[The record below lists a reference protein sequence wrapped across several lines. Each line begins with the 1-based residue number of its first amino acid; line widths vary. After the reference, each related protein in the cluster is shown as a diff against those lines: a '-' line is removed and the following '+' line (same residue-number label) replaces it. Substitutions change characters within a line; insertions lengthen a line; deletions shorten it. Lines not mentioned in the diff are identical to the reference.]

1 MIQHNPIPGKIND
14 LAQAAILL
22 SNQEKMQELR
32 DKMSPKKGNFVTI
45 LRKNLLM
52 SHEFDNMIPAVSPFF
67 FLSEGR
73 LSPFFSCLMQKGRSC
88 FQFASLNEFF
98 HWLENLDEAY
108 LIAELLRYYDEDET
122 PGVEYEQISQNP
134 VQLASFLQGLKLPN
148 EKIRA
153 SLLLTCI
160 SPRLYLTYVSKL
172 FQRLSA
178 FLEDIYNEGRDYLQR
193 KTQECSNEER
203 VALLLEKLGDLET
216 WIQNPTDPIEIS
228 LNLVADYDTVI
239 ELQPGVRCLLIGAN
253 AFSFHKIPTTA
264 ESLLSDEELEA
275 LCRAVS
281 EKNRSEILH
290 ILEDTPADTGVFVDR
305 LSIAY
310 TTLIHHINIL
320 ADAQLITPLTKGRN
334 RTYVLNYEMY
344 RLAAEAF
351 EARYQRI
358 MGKQNRD

>member
-1 MIQHNPIPGKIND
+1 MIQHNPIPGKINN

-32 DKMSPKKGNFVTI
+32 DKLNPKKGNFVTI

-52 SHEFDNMIPAVSPFF
+52 THEFDNMIPAVSPFF
-67 FLSEGR
+67 YLPEGR
-73 LSPFFSCLMQKGRSC
+73 LSPFFDHLMTEKHSC
-88 FQFASLNEFF
+88 FHFASLDEFF
-98 HWLENLDEAY
+98 RWLESLDEPY
-108 LIAELLRYYDEDET
+108 LIAELLRYYDGDET
-122 PGVEYEQISQNP
+122 PGVEYEQIAQNP
-134 VQLASFLQGLKLPN
+134 LQLAAFLQGLTLPN
-148 EKIRA
+148 EKLRA
-153 SLLLTCI
+153 ALLLTCI

-178 FLEDIYNEGRDYLQR
+178 FLEDIYNEGKDYLQR
-193 KTQECSNEER
+193 KTLECSNEER
-203 VALLLEKLGDLET
+203 IALLLEKTGDLEL
-216 WIQNPTDPIEIS
+216 WEQNPTDPIEIS
-228 LNLVADYDTVI
+228 LNLVADYDTVV
-239 ELQPGVRCLLIGAN
+239 ELQPGLRCLLIGAN
-253 AFSFHKIPTTA
+253 AFAFHKIPSTA
-264 ESLLSDEELEA
+264 ESILSDEELEA

-290 ILEDTPADTGVFVDR
+290 ILEDTPADTGVFVER

-334 RTYVLNYEMY
+334 RVYVLNYEMY

-358 MGKQNRD
+358 MSKQSRD

>member
-1 MIQHNPIPGKIND
+1 M
-14 LAQAAILL
+14 
-22 SNQEKMQELR
+22 
-32 DKMSPKKGNFVTI
+32 
-45 LRKNLLM
+45 
-52 SHEFDNMIPAVSPFF
+52 
-67 FLSEGR
+67 
-73 LSPFFSCLMQKGRSC
+73 
-88 FQFASLNEFF
+88 
-98 HWLENLDEAY
+98 
-108 LIAELLRYYDEDET
+108 
-122 PGVEYEQISQNP
+122 
-134 VQLASFLQGLKLPN
+134 
-148 EKIRA
+148 
-153 SLLLTCI
+153 
-160 SPRLYLTYVSKL
+160 SKL